1 MWQGER
7 TYSRARMALVR
18 HCRNGRGLGFGE
30 IATEKGRRLLCCREE
45 TKKQARL
52 GFLDVEKWSKINCRP
67 IYSRLIFLHL
77 FEVSRYL
84 HDSSLH
90 RLNYA
95 STGTSQRMNECIF
108 FMTLYEFSLKKINF
122 FIRQFFFKWQ
132 TGERYMKCEKLES
145 F

>member
-90 RLNYA
+90 RHNYA

-122 FIRQFFFKWQ
+122 FIRNFFF
-132 TGERYMKCEKLES
+132 
-145 F
+145 